1 MAIQDAFR
9 KIGFFE
15 DFYGIAASAT
25 VSDGT
30 AGTQYNDITIIGV
43 SSNVTFDF
51 TVDESGGVASFV
63 TASGANDA
71 VALTSSTFVP
81 SSNGTI
87 VVVGRWKI
95 SSVTDYRIFFG
106 WQETVSLSEPVN
118 PFTLS
123 GTTLTANNGGQ
134 VAGFYFDTQATVD
147 DVRFMAS
154 SDGTASTTAALSF
167 AREGSSTLGSL
178 GIRVATTPTNDR
190 WMMARV
196 EIDTGGTVR
205 GYFGDETMGRTTG
218 LTHIATL
225 TAGGIDADA
234 VYHPMMFLGQQSG
247 AAPTHEVDYFGGTGN
262 RDWSND

>member
-1 MAIQDAFR
+1 MAIQDAFG

-15 DFYGIAASAT
+15 DFQGIQASST

-30 AGTQYNDITIIGV
+30 AGTQWNDITIIGI

-63 TASGANDA
+63 DDGAADSA
-71 VALTSSTFVP
+71 TVLTSAPMVP
-81 SSNGTI
+81 DSNGTI
-87 VVVGRWKI
+87 VVVARWKV
-95 SSVTDYRIFFG
+95 SAVSDYRFFFG
-106 WQETVSLSEPVN
+106 WQETVSLSETVN

-134 VAGFYFDTQATVD
+134 VAGFYYDTQATTD

-154 SDGTASTTAALSF
+154 SDGTASTTAAVSF

-178 GIRVATTPTNDR
+178 GILVATTPAADAY
-190 WMMARV
+190 MLARI

-205 GYFGDETMGRTTG
+205 AYFGDESMGRTTG

-225 TAGGIDADA
+225 TAGGIDAAA
-234 VYHPMMFLGQQSG
+234 VYHPVLFIGAQSG
-247 AAPTHEVDYFGGTGN
+247 TANTGEVDYFGATGN
-262 RDWSND
+262 RDWNA